1 VINGVFTPRP
11 ERIAYARRV
20 IAAFEAAPDGLALL
34 DGKLIEIPVVRIA
47 RRTLALAAAIGRT

>member
-1 VINGVFTPRP
+1 
-11 ERIAYARRV
+11 V